1 MADPNAAARRARSW
15 VLLDTEA
22 YIGSCNNA
30 TVAMSSR
37 RTAAAVEVSFSLA
50 DPPGVSRCSVQCTG
64 MAPGTWVSHARVL
77 SAEGGLL
84 VLGVY
89 FTSRTDPMLIGV
101 PRGEFF
107 VYRSGNKPSLRLLP
121 EPYPLHFRANSV
133 GILLLDGGDDE
144 YLLVHPVE
152 QLEPPRG
159 GWYDLH
165 VFSSRD
171 NTWSVKVARVE
182 WDDGEMNASKVMAVG
197 DAGALAW
204 IDLWQGILTCN
215 PLDPEPV
222 MRLIQLPEPSPGNMS
237 MNEATGY
244 DVVCPRPVDVTFVSR
259 NEGGGVVV
267 RLVEIESLELNRRG
281 GDDTSN
287 EEDCTYYNC
296 SWTAT
301 VCERNVSSNEWWS
314 VSFKVCS
321 SDISV
326 AADACLPRG
335 LLLDQEDETG
345 CDELNEQNWNKVL
358 TVAPTLGLHDD
369 GHLLYIMSKLRGED
383 PKAWVLAFNTKT
395 KKLQALAQF
404 SAQRMFYFIP
414 SYLPLCF
421 LQLC

>member
-1 MADPNAAARRARSW
+1 
-15 VLLDTEA
+15 
-22 YIGSCNNA
+22 
-30 TVAMSSR
+30 
-37 RTAAAVEVSFSLA
+37 
-50 DPPGVSRCSVQCTG
+50 
-64 MAPGTWVSHARVL
+64 
-77 SAEGGLL
+77 
-84 VLGVY
+84 
-89 FTSRTDPMLIGV
+89 
-101 PRGEFF
+101 
-107 VYRSGNKPSLRLLP
+107 
-121 EPYPLHFRANSV
+121 
-133 GILLLDGGDDE
+133 
-144 YLLVHPVE
+144 
-152 QLEPPRG
+152 
-159 GWYDLH
+159 
-165 VFSSRD
+165 
-171 NTWSVKVARVE
+171 
-182 WDDGEMNASKVMAVG
+182 MAVG